1 MFPVIMRYRRRFRHR
16 MPVGMPMPTAIPM
29 REPRKTRETSTSK
42 TLAQPTYI
50 APDRCRIIGIVVP
63 DNGVGE
69 IG

>member
-1 MFPVIMRYRRRFRHR
+1 

-50 APDRCRIIGIVVP
+50 TPDRCRIIGIVVP